1 MNKIK
6 VLHIHT
12 LALISGSGINTFLTM
27 AKINSDRYVSEL
39 ACASSGRL
47 IELVKSQG
55 LKVRPIRNFTRPIS
69 PLKDILAVF
78 ELVSLIKKERYV
90 IVHTHNSKAG
100 FIGRLAAKIA
110 GVPVIV
116 HTVHGFAFHPY
127 EKFWRR
133 KIFIFLE
140 RLATRWCDVMIVI
153 SEAMVNWAVKERIV
167 TCDKIV
173 KIYSGIEI
181 DKFLFQTNISAKR
194 KAWGIKDD
202 ELVIGEVAKL
212 WEGKG
217 QDILLAAIPEI
228 IREVSNLKVI
238 FVGEGEL
245 EHRLKNIAY
254 KLNIQ
259 DKIIFT
265 GFRADIPEI
274 TSVFDIACLPTLW
287 EGMGRSVL
295 EAMVS
300 GKPVVASRV
309 GGIVDLVQDG
319 VTGILVEP
327 GDYQALAK
335 AIIRLLKDKGLRQ
348 KMGEEARKRVDERFS
363 TEKMVAEIEKIYN
376 ELLKKKG
383 MLN

>member
-1 MNKIK
+1 
-6 VLHIHT
+6 
-12 LALISGSGINTFLTM
+12 M